1 MNNIK
6 LQGIDVDG
14 IEKEYSLNDFKG
26 QKVILYF
33 YPKDNTSG
41 CTQEACDFRD
51 NINRLTSFATVI
63 GVSPD
68 SIKSH
73 LKFKEKQSLNFIL
86 LSDPEHKLAEAF
98 NVWVEKS
105 MYGRKYMGIE
115 RSTFVLDENLNI
127 IKEWRKV
134 KVKGHVDKVIDYK
147 INNPIST
154 SKWNCWFCSISS

>member
-1 MNNIK
+1 MKNIK
-6 LQGIDVDG
+6 LQGIDIKG

-134 KVKGHVDKVIDYK
+134 KVKGHVDDVIEYL
-147 INNPIST
+147 NA
-154 SKWNCWFCSISS
+154 

>member
-1 MNNIK
+1 MKEII

-51 NINRLTSFATVI
+51 NINRLTNFATVI

-73 LKFKEKQSLNFIL
+73 LKFKEKQDLNFIL
-86 LSDPEHKLAEAF
+86 LSDPEHKLAETF

-134 KVKGHVDKVIDYK
+134 KVKGHVDEVIDYL
-147 INNPIST
+147 NA
-154 SKWNCWFCSISS
+154 

>member
-6 LQGIDVDG
+6 LQGINIDG
-14 IEKEYSLNDFKG
+14 TEKEYSLNDFKG

-73 LKFKEKQSLNFIL
+73 LKFKEKQSINFIL

-134 KVKGHVDKVIDYK
+134 KVKSHVDEVIDYL
-147 INNPIST
+147 NV
-154 SKWNCWFCSISS
+154 

>member
-1 MNNIK
+1 MKEIK
-6 LQGIDVDG
+6 LQGIDIDG

-51 NINRLTSFATVI
+51 NINRLTNFATVI

-73 LKFKEKQSLNFIL
+73 LKFKEKQGLNFIL
-86 LSDPEHKLAEAF
+86 LSDPEHKLAETF

-134 KVKGHVDKVIDYK
+134 KV
-147 INNPIST
+147 
-154 SKWNCWFCSISS
+154 

>member
-1 MNNIK
+1 MNDIK

-134 KVKGHVDKVIDYK
+134 KVKDHVDEVIEYLNK
-147 INNPIST
+147 
-154 SKWNCWFCSISS
+154 

>member
-1 MNNIK
+1 MKEIK
-6 LQGIDVDG
+6 LQGINIDG

-115 RSTFVLDENLNI
+115 RSTFALDENLNI

-134 KVKGHVDKVIDYK
+134 KVKGHVDEVIK
-147 INNPIST
+147 FLNQ
-154 SKWNCWFCSISS
+154 K

>member
-1 MNNIK
+1 MQEIK
-6 LQGIDVDG
+6 LNGIDKNG
-14 IEKEYSLNDFKG
+14 NEKVFSLSDFKG
-26 QKVILYF
+26 EKTILYF

-41 CTQEACDFRD
+41 CTQEACNFRD
-51 NINRLTSFATVI
+51 NLNRLTACANVV

-73 LKFKEKQSLNFIL
+73 LKFKEAQGLNFPL
-86 LSDPEHKLAEAF
+86 LSDTDHQLATLF

-115 RSTFVLDENLNI
+115 RSTFILDENLNV

-134 KVKGHVDKVIDYK
+134 KVPGHVDDVISFFK
-147 INNPIST
+147 NS
-154 SKWNCWFCSISS
+154 

>member
-1 MNNIK
+1 MNDIK
-6 LQGIDVDG
+6 LQGIDIDG

-51 NINRLTSFATVI
+51 NINRLTNFATVI

-134 KVKGHVDKVIDYK
+134 KVKGHVDNVIEYL
-147 INNPIST
+147 NA
-154 SKWNCWFCSISS
+154 

>member
-1 MNNIK
+1 MQNIK
-6 LQGIDVDG
+6 IQGLDIDG
-14 IEKEYSLNDFKG
+14 NEKEYSLADFKG
-26 QKVILYF
+26 KKVVLYF

-51 NINRLTSFATVI
+51 NINRLTKYATVI

-73 LKFKEKQSLNFIL
+73 IKFKEKQILNFIL
-86 LSDPEHKLAEAF
+86 LSDPEHTLSIAF
-98 NVWVEKS
+98 DVWKEKS

-115 RSTFVLDENLNI
+115 RSTFILDEDLNI

-134 KVKGHVDKVIDYK
+134 KVKGHVDEVIK
-147 INNPIST
+147 FLN
-154 SKWNCWFCSISS
+154 